1 MKFLADENLPNSII
15 QFFKKRG
22 YDIRDIKT
30 TGWRQISD
38 KSLAALAEEESR
50 VIVTYDKDFLA
61 PVGGKRLGF
70 SAVVLNFPGMSPR
83 QTLPYIALVL
93 DQLSAQKIKQPFV
106 VLVGLN
112 LMRII
117 R

>member
-15 QFFKKRG
+15 QFFREQG
-22 YDIRDIKT
+22 YDIKDIKT

-50 VIVTYDKDFLA
+50 IIVTYDKDFLIPA
-61 PVGGKRLGF
+61 GGKRLGF
-70 SAVVLNFPGMSPR
+70 SVVVLNFPGMSPR
-83 QTLPYIALVL
+83 QTLSYIALVL
-93 DQLSAQKIKQPFV
+93 DQLSSQKIKQPFV
-106 VLVGLN
+106 ILVGPN